1 MLSSEPKRCH
11 LRPSFLR
18 LGLLV
23 PPAMQPPR
31 AYLLERSQRTH
42 LVAPRSRWVFGTHFT
57 KVLLSVKFGDERAPA
72 NRSKAAALL
81 EPTIGGHQRL
91 HREQGR
97 AMPTSPSF
105 LCVLSFAI
113 QSLLC
118 ASCPCRSQNSQSA
131 IRAGVHH
138 RRHFLQL

>member
-91 HREQGR
+91 HREPGR
-97 AMPTSPSF
+97 ATPTSPPF
-105 LCVLSFAI
+105 LCAMSYDV
-113 QSLLC
+113 QSLFC
-118 ASCPCRSQNSQSA
+118 ASCLCRSQIRQSA
-131 IRAGVHH
+131 VCADVHH